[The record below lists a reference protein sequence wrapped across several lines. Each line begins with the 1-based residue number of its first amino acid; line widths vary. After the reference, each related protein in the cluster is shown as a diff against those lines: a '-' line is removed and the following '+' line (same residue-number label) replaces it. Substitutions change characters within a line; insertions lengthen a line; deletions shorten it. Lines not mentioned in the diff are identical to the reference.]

1 MPYSDDHTSIRDLK
15 ERVASFARD
24 RDWDQFHSPKNLS
37 MALAVEVAE
46 LMELF
51 QWKTERQSWEINA
64 DPEAFAKVRDE
75 IGDIAIFILNLCNR
89 VGVDLASAVITK
101 LEHNAIKYPIELARG
116 KALKYTEYPKT
127 S

>member
-101 LEHNAIKYPIELARG
+101 LERNAIKYPIELARG

>member
-89 VGVDLASAVITK
+89 VGVDLACAVITK
-101 LEHNAIKYPIELARG
+101 LERNAIKYPIELARG